1 MQAVAEGKVGVGV
14 IRTPKRDIF
23 ISKLK
28 IKKDGQE
35 ISIVYDLP
43 PETTEQ
49 KTVTFSC
56 NEEPKQEFFRAV
68 EMLLED
74 VCVVCGLDLCVWED
88 EEGKITGI
96 AFKEGEEESTV
107 IITAQAK
114 INGYP
119 VVVNT
124 PNFVPR
130 GNTEDRINN
139 VIAEIEDYISG
150 KRSQQS
156 LFE

>member
-1 MQAVAEGKVGVGV
+1 MQLVAEGKVGVGI

-35 ISIVYDLP
+35 INIIYDLP

-49 KTVTFSC
+49 KTITFSC
-56 NEEPKQEFFRAV
+56 NEEPRQEFFRAL

-74 VCVVCGLDLCVWED
+74 VCIICGLDLSVWE
-88 EEGKITGI
+88 EEGRITGI
-96 AFKEGEEESTV
+96 TFAEGEEESTA
-107 IITAQAK
+107 IITAQTK
-114 INGYP
+114 INGFP
-119 VVVNT
+119 IIINT
-124 PNFVPR
+124 PKFVAKDDIQNR
-130 GNTEDRINN
+130 LNN

>member
-1 MQAVAEGKVGVGV
+1 MQLVAEDKIDVGVL
-14 IRTPKRDIF
+14 RTPKRDIF

-28 IKKDGQE
+28 VKKDGQE
-35 ISIVYDLP
+35 ISITYDLP

-56 NEEPKQEFFRAV
+56 NEEPRQEFFRAL

-74 VCVVCGLDLCVWED
+74 VCIICGLDLCIWE
-88 EEGKITGI
+88 EEGKVTGI
-96 AFKEGEEESTV
+96 TFKEGEEFTV
-107 IITAQAK
+107 TMNAQTK
-114 INGYP
+114 INSFP
-119 VVVNT
+119 ITVNT
-124 PNFVPR
+124 PAFVPKDDIK
-130 GNTEDRINN
+130 DRINN

>member
-1 MQAVAEGKVGVGV
+1 MQAVAEGRVGVGK

-35 ISIVYDLP
+35 INIIYDLP

-49 KTVTFSC
+49 KTITFSC
-56 NEEPKQEFFRAV
+56 NEEPNPAFFKAL
-68 EMLLED
+68 ELLLQD
-74 VCVVCGLDLCVWED
+74 VCVVCGLDFCAWQD

-96 AFKEGEEESTV
+96 AFKEGEESTV

-119 VVVNT
+119 VIVNT
-124 PNFVPR
+124 PNFAPC
-130 GNTEDRINN
+130 GDTEYRINN
-139 VIAEIEDYISG
+139 VIAEVEDYISG

>member
-1 MQAVAEGKVGVGV
+1 MQLIATGQIGGSVL
-14 IRTPKRDIF
+14 RTPKRDIF

-28 IKKDGQE
+28 VKKDGQE
-35 ISIVYDLP
+35 ISITYDLP

-56 NEEPKQEFFRAV
+56 NEEPRQEFFRAL

-74 VCVVCGLDLCVWED
+74 VCIICGLDLCVWE
-88 EEGKITGI
+88 EEGKVTGI
-96 AFKEGEEESTV
+96 TFKETEEEFTV
-107 IITAQAK
+107 TMTAQTK
-114 INGYP
+114 INSFP
-119 VVVNT
+119 ITVNT
-124 PNFVPR
+124 PALVPKDDIK
-130 GNTEDRINN
+130 DRINN